1 MLPEDSE
8 TTAQKSAAAFDDPRV
23 QHFYDPA
30 KSAGQAI
37 AGSVGWNGHIA
48 WDIYLFYKAG
58 PKWEAAPPRPT
69 HWMHQLKDSWADRRY
84 FRTGGDL
91 TAELFMTVNML
102 LQ

>member
-23 QHFYDPA
+23 QQFYDPA
-30 KSAGQAI
+30 KRAGHTV

-48 WDIYLFYKAG
+48 WDIYLFYETG
-58 PKWEAAPPRPT
+58 IIWSEVPPVPT
-69 HWMHQLKDSWADRRY
+69 HWMHQLKDGWADRKY

-91 TAELFMTVNML
+91 TTELSITVKML
-102 LQ
+102 L